1 MVIAVVKKLT
11 VDIKKLLILLIIIM
25 AGCSTVPVRD
35 ESEIPPKR
43 TLSEF
48 VTEGS
53 DYPIDEYDPFEGLN
67 RRIYKFNARFDEMVF
82 LPVVS
87 GYEFILPDFAQKGV
101 SSFFFNLTEVTNL
114 LNSLLQ
120 FKGKVFGKTVTRVI
134 INTTVGVGGVWDPAT
149 RMGIFRQNEDF
160 GQTLGF
166 YKVGSGPYLVL
177 PFLGPSSL
185 RDTGGLIVD
194 SLVYNAMLR
203 ELINVGNLKTGEE
216 DKIQGGLLLLS
227 AIDERH
233 KEGFRYYETGSPF
246 EYELIRLFYLTKR
259 RFLVE
264 H

>member
-1 MVIAVVKKLT
+1 MLSKLYNIT
-11 VDIKKLLILLIIIM
+11 SQ
-25 AGCSTVPVRD
+25 AS
-35 ESEIPPKR
+35 S
-43 TLSEF
+43 S
-48 VTEGS
+48 
-53 DYPIDEYDPFEGLN
+53 
-67 RRIYKFNARFDEMVF
+67 
-82 LPVVS
+82 
-87 GYEFILPDFAQKGV
+87 GV

-166 YKVGSGPYLVL
+166 YKVGSGPYVVL